1 MDSARTSLLRA
12 LPQQRH
18 HYWPLRLIAEADRAA
33 LLVRSLT
40 SSRLG
45 KAEVVL
51 QLLFQP
57 TSSWERGIFS
67 TSYEA
72 FLAGQTGR
80 LKYILD
86 ARASEAPYHVEI
98 RASATTLQPQELE
111 RTLWPWIC
119 SWSGLHGGSWW
130 SPAAVKPRRH
140 EEFWDALTNHDI
152 ERFASKKGRRD
163 ISATELSGVLP
174 IPWRERHRNV
184 SYAGAPEG
192 QAPLELLARSPGSS
206 GLMVGT
212 VGSDSVCLPPRW
224 NHLAILGRTR
234 TGKSTLA
241 ESLVL
246 EILQKQ
252 PKATVVVLEPTGVL
266 IGDTVARLPAEVA
279 QDTIEID
286 PSRTTFEREGV
297 EHVAVPLN
305 LLRLPDRG
313 EMDAAEIERRAEK
326 LSGDLLQSI
335 KNAWGEESVG
345 GRVDFILRS
354 VIQGL
359 LAIDAT
365 NLVDAYSVL
374 TDKDALRRLERR
386 CEGSPLRSALR
397 THLPRLDYSITISSL
412 DKVGKV
418 ATNPLLRKALCQRFG
433 AVSFSQLLRHRLV
446 LLNLGKGTLGTEAAG
461 FLGAVFLTQL
471 WSALQERKGGEP
483 PVYLVVDEF
492 PNYAVPSFAD
502 MLSEGARVGLHVV
515 AITQYLERVPER
527 VRSALVGNVDVW
539 AMFPV
544 GAEDMRETW
553 KIVQGKEFGW
563 GPEDLVSG
571 LGPFQAALHVNGT
584 LLKVTTAPPS
594 KPSQS
599 QAGARETV
607 EQSTRRYACRE
618 DSQVS
623 PLAVSQGQLV
633 SLLGN
638 LSPDAGTDPGT
649 LGTTLGWTP
658 VVVKSTIALGKAT
671 GDLLQDSDGSVRLL
685 PRGRSYR
692 EAVLASRN
700 EGEEHC
706 GLLADAGAY
715 LEELG
720 VSLRI
725 GVQEQVAPTP
735 DGEFERNGRAY
746 NLEVEC
752 SNLLKHLD
760 QVVRNVR
767 KALASGRRCLIAVSD
782 REAAERVAGV
792 LANRIPEAE
801 LWGEIGLL
809 WRGGPGCMVPYPA
822 VERDVWGWLLGRE
835 EPMESEPLA
844 LESVEPAIV
853 PTPSVQSHLV
863 IVRDLVE
870 RVGRLGKEWAST
882 KDLLEARAPGEAD
895 SLNERTLGQA
905 LGSMRIPNRRVRFA
919 DGQIRIYHVGSRVAQ
934 D

>member
-1 MDSARTSLLRA
+1 MRPTPPSLLRA
-12 LPQQRH
+12 VPQQRH
-18 HYWPLRLIAEADRAA
+18 HYWPLRLIAEVDRAT

-45 KAEVVL
+45 RAELVL
-51 QLLFQP
+51 QFLFQP
-57 TSSWERGIFS
+57 APRWEHRFFS

-72 FLAGQTGR
+72 FLAGQETR
-80 LKYILD
+80 LRHLLE
-86 ARASEAPYHVEI
+86 ARASEAPYHVDI
-98 RASATTLQPQELE
+98 RAAATTPQPLDLE
-111 RTLWPWIC
+111 RALWPWIC
-119 SWSGLHGGSWW
+119 SWSGHHGGNWW
-130 SPAAVKPRRH
+130 MPAPVKPRHRQD
-140 EEFWDALTNHDI
+140 FWAALQAHDI
-152 ERFASKKGRRD
+152 RRFSSKKARRD
-163 ISATELSGVLP
+163 LSATELSAVLP

-184 SYAGAPEG
+184 TYAGAPEG
-192 QAPLELLARSPGSS
+192 QVPLGLLAKSPGSS
-206 GLMVGT
+206 GLTVGR
-212 VGSDSVCLPPRW
+212 VGSDGVCLPPRW

-241 ESLVL
+241 HSLVL

-252 PKATVVVLEPTGVL
+252 PKATVVVLEPTGTL
-266 IGDTVARLPAEVA
+266 IGDIIARLAPEVA

-305 LLRLPDRG
+305 LLRLPARAG
-313 EMDAAEIERRAEK
+313 MDPAELERRAEK

-359 LAIDAT
+359 LAIDGT

-374 TDKDALRRLERR
+374 TDKEALRRLERI

-433 AVSFSQLLRHRLV
+433 AVSFSQLLRHRLL
-446 LLNLGKGTLGTEAAG
+446 LLNLGKGPLGTEAAG

-515 AITQYLERVPER
+515 AVTQYLSRIPER

-539 AMFPV
+539 AMFPL
-544 GAEDMRETW
+544 GAEDMREAW

-563 GPEDLVSG
+563 RPEDLVSG

-584 LLKVTTAPPS
+584 LLKVTTAPPP
-594 KPSQS
+594 KPTRTS
-599 QAGARETV
+599 GDARNEG
-607 EQSTRRYACRE
+607 ERSTRRYACRE

-638 LSPDAGTDPGT
+638 LPAE
-649 LGTTLGWTP
+649 GTTKPEDLATLLGWRP
-658 VVVKSTIALGKAT
+658 ELVRAAIALGTAT
-671 GDLLQDSDGSVRLL
+671 GDMAREADRGVRLL
-685 PRGRSYR
+685 PRGRFYR
-692 EAVLASRN
+692 EAVLAARN
-700 EGEEHC
+700 EGEEHSS
-706 GLLADAGAY
+706 LLADAMLFLEEKGIHPRIVPQGSGY
-715 LEELG
+715 LE
-720 VSLRI
+720 
-725 GVQEQVAPTP
+725 P
-735 DGEFERNGRAY
+735 DGEFERNGRTYSVEA
-746 NLEVEC
+746 EC
-752 SNLLKHLD
+752 STLAKRTD

-767 KALASGRRCLIAVSD
+767 KALGARRRCLLVVLD
-782 REAAERVAGV
+782 RAMAERVALLV
-792 LANRIPEAE
+792 ASDVPETE
-801 LWGEIGLL
+801 LWGNVGILF
-809 WRGGPGCMVPYPA
+809 
-822 VERDVWGWLLGRE
+822 
-835 EPMESEPLA
+835 
-844 LESVEPAIV
+844 
-853 PTPSVQSHLV
+853 
-863 IVRDLVE
+863 RDLTGKLIPYQGPDG
-870 RVGRLGKEWAST
+870 RVWPWMEG
-882 KDLLEARAPGEAD
+882 GE
-895 SLNERTLGQA
+895 
-905 LGSMRIPNRRVRFA
+905 
-919 DGQIRIYHVGSRVAQ
+919 
-934 D
+934 